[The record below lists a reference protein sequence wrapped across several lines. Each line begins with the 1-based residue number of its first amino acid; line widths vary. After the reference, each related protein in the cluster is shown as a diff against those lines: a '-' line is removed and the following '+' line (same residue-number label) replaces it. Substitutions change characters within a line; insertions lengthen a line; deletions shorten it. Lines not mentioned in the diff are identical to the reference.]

1 MKKKIEVIDGLH
13 WAKAIL
19 TLKGMAPMQKRG
31 FSWRDMSYKMDVV
44 VVHILTKLS

>member
-19 TLKGMAPMQKRG
+19 TLKGMPMQKSG
-31 FSWRDMSYKMDVV
+31 FSWRDVSYKMDVV